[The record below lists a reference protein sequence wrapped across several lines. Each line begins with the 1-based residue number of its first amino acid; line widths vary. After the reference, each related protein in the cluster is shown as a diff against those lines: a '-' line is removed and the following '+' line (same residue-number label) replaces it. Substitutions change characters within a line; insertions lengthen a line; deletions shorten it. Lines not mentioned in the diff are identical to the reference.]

1 MTFKKSLARNSAI
14 AMSMLSMAVISAH
27 AQAELTKR
35 FIVKYPSASE
45 SRTMSAQGV
54 DVMAAQQQML
64 ARGDVAYQRSM
75 LLDGYHVI
83 SVKAGSEE
91 ELAQRIEE
99 LSNSPAIAHIEED
112 AIMRAFA
119 APNDPRY
126 ADQWHYFDQQAGIN
140 LPNAWERATG
150 KGVTVAVLDTGYR
163 PHKDLVDNLL
173 PGYDMIT
180 ETFYSVD
187 GDGRDSDA
195 RDPGDHMKQGECD
208 GSYPPRDFDS
218 SWHGTHV
225 AGTIAATT
233 NNGIGV
239 AGVAY
244 DAKVVPV
251 RVLGKCGG
259 RLSDIADGIYWAAG
273 GSVRGV
279 PANQN
284 PAQVINM
291 SLGGR
296 GNCDG
301 IYQEAINFARSQGA
315 TVVVAA
321 GNSNDNA
328 ANYRPSNCAGV
339 VNVAASN
346 INAAKANYSNYGSVV
361 DVTAPGGEWRRRAD
375 GSVFVN
381 DPQGV
386 LSTDNTGDT
395 TPGSDAYFT
404 SPGTSM
410 AAPHI
415 AGVVAMMYEVKPDIT
430 PTEVEN
436 ILKNRAN
443 TTALTD
449 NCTGCGSGIIDADKA
464 VAEAAGGVIDPIGGS
479 ETFEVADYYRWWF
492 WDFGQPTLSYTVTT
506 PEGMT
511 SLEVVASGTS
521 GNGSLTVFNAQGEGC
536 TGDISGAVGSCSV
549 SDPSAGDW
557 TIRISTGYRSDM
569 SLTATWK

>member
-1 MTFKKSLARNSAI
+1 MKFKKSLARNSAI
-14 AMSMLSMAVISAH
+14 AMSMLSMAVISAN

-64 ARGDVAYQRSM
+64 SRGDVAYQRSM

-83 SVKAGSEE
+83 SVKADSEE

-99 LSNSPAIAHIEED
+99 LSNSPAVAHIEED

-119 APNDPRY
+119 APNDPLY
-126 ADQWHYFDQQAGIN
+126 DDQWHYFDQQAGIN

-163 PHKDLVDNLL
+163 PHEDLVGNIL

-195 RDPGDHMKQGECD
+195 RDPGDRMEQGECD
-208 GSYPPRDFDS
+208 GSYPPSDYDS

-244 DAKVVPV
+244 DAKIVPV

-273 GSVRGV
+273 GNVRGV

-296 GNCDG
+296 GDCDG
-301 IYQEAINFARSQGA
+301 IYQEAINFARSQGT

-361 DVTAPGGEWRRRAD
+361 DVTAPGGEWRIA
-375 GSVFVN
+375 N
-381 DPQGV
+381 DPNGV
-386 LSTDNTGDT
+386 LSTDNEGTHG
-395 TPGSDAYFT
+395 PERDAYFT
-404 SPGTSM
+404 KPGTSM

-415 AGVVAMMYEVKPDIT
+415 AGVVAMMYEAKPDIT
-430 PTEVEN
+430 PTEVES

-464 VAEAAGGVIDPIGGS
+464 VAEAAGGPVIPDPVGS
-479 ETFEVADYYRWWF
+479 VTFDVEDYYRWWF

-506 PEGMT
+506 PEGVT
-511 SLEVVASGTS
+511 SLEVVSSGASGD
-521 GNGSLTVFNAQGEGC
+521 GSLTVVNAQGEGC
-536 TGDISGAVGSCSV
+536 TANISGAVGSCSV

-557 TIRISTGYRSDM
+557 TVTISTGYRSDM